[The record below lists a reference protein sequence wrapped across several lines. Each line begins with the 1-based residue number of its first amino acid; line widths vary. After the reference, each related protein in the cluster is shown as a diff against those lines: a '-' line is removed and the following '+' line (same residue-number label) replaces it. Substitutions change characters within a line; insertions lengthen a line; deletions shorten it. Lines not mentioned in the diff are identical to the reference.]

1 MTSRKTLG
9 VASALGSAASWAVG
23 AMLFDRIADRM
34 QPVAMT
40 LAKSALG
47 VVLLGITVFAVEK
60 FTREERP
67 LLQRV
72 RGTNRVSL
80 LMLAFSGVL
89 GISVADTFFF
99 EALHALSAHSV
110 VLLMMVGFV
119 LTPALAMIFL
129 KEKST
134 LVRWLGIGLI
144 VGGIVIVQFANV
156 EKLDLGLR
164 VRGLV
169 FGLLSVVSMSISF
182 VIAKKALEPFSALQG
197 TFIRMLFGS
206 IGVFLVGLSSGS
218 LGNWM
223 APFRDPGFVALFA
236 AAVCVVTFG
245 AFWLTHAAI
254 KYLDLTIANTLMAT
268 EPVFVL
274 IIGAVVFR
282 RPVALVACLGTLVS
296 LEGVVMLLRAMSEKK
311 PADDASGPASQSGSA
326 ETET

>member
-1 MTSRKTLG
+1 MTSRRTLG
-9 VASALGSAASWAVG
+9 VAAALGSAASWAVG

-40 LAKSALG
+40 LAKSALS
-47 VVLLGITVFAVEK
+47 VVLLGITVFVVEK
-60 FTREERP
+60 LTHAERP
-67 LLQRV
+67 LLRQL
-72 RGTNRVSL
+72 RGTNRPSL

-134 LVRWLGIGLI
+134 LVRWSGIGLI
-144 VGGIVIVQFANV
+144 LAGIAIVQFANA
-156 EKLDLGLR
+156 EELDLGMR
-164 VRGLV
+164 VKGIV

-182 VIAKKALEPFSALQG
+182 VIAKKALESFSALQG

-206 IGVFLVGLSSGS
+206 VGVFLVCLSSGS
-218 LGNWM
+218 LGDWM
-223 APFRDPGFVALFA
+223 APFRDPDFIAFFAL
-236 AAVCVVTFG
+236 AVCVVTFG

-254 KYLDLTIANTLMAT
+254 KYLELTIANTLMAT

-274 IIGAVVFR
+274 IIGALVFK

-296 LEGVVMLLRAMSEKK
+296 LEGVVILLRAMSEKK
-311 PADDASGPASQSGSA
+311 PANDASDPAGQPGLV
-326 ETET
+326 ETEA